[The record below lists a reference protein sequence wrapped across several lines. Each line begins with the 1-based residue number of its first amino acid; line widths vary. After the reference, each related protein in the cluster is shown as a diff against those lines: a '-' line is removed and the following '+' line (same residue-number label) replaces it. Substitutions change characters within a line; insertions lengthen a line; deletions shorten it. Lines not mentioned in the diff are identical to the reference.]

1 MTERKPRKKV
11 AENNDVLMVRMPAR
25 LKERFVQACDLELVR
40 PSVQARAL
48 LSAWIKQMAK
58 EHPEV
63 LETSEE
69 MKNAHQD

>member
-25 LKERFVQACDLELVR
+25 LKERFAQACDLELVR

-48 LSAWIKQMAK
+48 LSAWIKEMAK
-58 EHPEV
+58 EYPEI
-63 LETSEE
+63 LESDKRGET
-69 MKNAHQD
+69 K